1 MAASIILQRVSS
13 ALRIPLVPYSQW
25 IGAIEQTSQNEGSDR
40 AASETPALQLLE
52 FFRSQGSGDTNNG
65 EAFGFP
71 SLQTTNLEQS
81 ATLGNLRQ
89 LGIEDVDKW
98 LNYWRGA
105 GFIV

>member
-13 ALRIPLVPYSQW
+13 VLRIPLVPYSQW

-52 FFRSQGSGDTNNG
+52 FFRSQGSGNTNNG

-71 SLQTTNLEQS
+71 SLRTTNLEQS
-81 ATLGNLRQ
+81 ATLGNLHQ